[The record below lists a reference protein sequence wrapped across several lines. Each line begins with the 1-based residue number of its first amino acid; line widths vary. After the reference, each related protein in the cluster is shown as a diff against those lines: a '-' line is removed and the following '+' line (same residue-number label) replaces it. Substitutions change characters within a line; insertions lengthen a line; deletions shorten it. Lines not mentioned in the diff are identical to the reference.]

1 MALREG
7 VAKAVGFVNR
17 QQRPFKVNL
26 VRSTIQN
33 FSMALTQQYQSIYT
47 VALGATPVQ
56 LGLANSIGGIA
67 SAAIS
72 TPMGWLTSK
81 YGIKKMYLV
90 STPLWILSAV
100 LFALAQNWVMAIPAL
115 FLASLSLRMTLT
127 ACSMVCGS
135 YLKSHERATGMQLCD
150 TISAVPRLFA
160 PMIAAFAITASGGLT
175 ASGIRPLYLL
185 QALVM
190 VVMLLLVV
198 RWFED
203 PLRGGTGSVESTG
216 FIEGLNRVFNEG
228 TRIRIW
234 MLYTVLTTL
243 TMMMSN
249 TYLSV
254 FAQQYRGADQFVLGT
269 MAAASVVAP
278 LLLSL
283 LVGRLADTVGRRKTV
298 FLLTPLYT
306 LSFVLLLYTDSP
318 LWLLLSGFFQGFFM
332 LAMITENAMAAE
344 LMPVH
349 LLGSWFGL
357 LGLFRGLASVA
368 GPLIG
373 GFVWSTFDPSA
384 VLHLLIL
391 LEAVK
396 LFLLLAVPETLKRS
410 R

>member
-1 MALREG
+1 
-7 VAKAVGFVNR
+7 VGFVNR

-160 PMIAAFAITASGGLT
+160 PMIAAFAITGSGGLT
-175 ASGIRPLYLL
+175 ASGISPLYLL

-254 FAQQYRGADQFVLGT
+254 FAQQYRGADQFVLAT

-306 LSFVLLLYTDSP
+306 LSFVLLLYADSP

-344 LMPVH
+344 LMPVQ

-373 GFVWSTFDPSA
+373 SFVWSTFDPST

-391 LEAVK
+391 VEAVK